1 MSKVLILNG
10 PNLNLLGKREPE
22 IYGRTSLQDLEQTL
36 SAKAPINMQLD
47 FFQSNHEGIM
57 IERIH
62 NLLDDPLSGIVINP
76 GAWTHTSIALRD
88 ALVAV
93 KTPFVEVHISNVCAR
108 EEFRHRSYFSDLA
121 LAVIA
126 GCGFAGYEFALE
138 TLHRHF
144 KDS

>member
-22 IYGRTSLQDLEQTL
+22 IYGQTTLQDLQKTL
-36 SAKAPINMQLD
+36 SATAPINMQLE

-57 IERIH
+57 IDRIH

-88 ALVAV
+88 ALAAI
-93 KTPFVEVHISNVCAR
+93 KTPFVEVHISNVHGR
-108 EEFRHRSYFSDLA
+108 EAFRHHSYFSDLA

-126 GCGFAGYEFALE
+126 GCGFAGYGFALE
-138 TLHRHF
+138 TLHKHF

>member
-22 IYGRTSLQDLEQTL
+22 IYGQTTLQDLQKTL
-36 SAKAPINMQLD
+36 SATAPINMQLE

-57 IERIH
+57 IDRIH

-88 ALVAV
+88 ALAAI
-93 KTPFVEVHISNVCAR
+93 KTPFVEVHISNVHGR
-108 EEFRHRSYFSDLA
+108 EAFRHHSYFSDLA

-126 GCGFAGYEFALE
+126 GCGLAGYGFALE
-138 TLHRHF
+138 TLHKHF